1 MNIFIKAKDW
11 LYDFEREEY
20 SSGWRWF
27 LEAFIFNLIRVI
39 IVIIVVLPMLFI
51 FIPIVVVLHYT
62 TWILKKAVF
71 AILDENSYGDDC
83 KLMQKLSSDMVKEE
97 VIRTIGKTNFI
108 FKGSAI
114 DEKKGKIEIFLY
126 RDYKDEIKDNIGYT
140 TSHLLCFI
148 NGKLN
153 SWGWKTVKEIEKECK
168 IKLNRNIRI

>member
-1 MNIFIKAKDW
+1 MNILIKAKDW
-11 LYDFEREEY
+11 LYDFEREEH
-20 SSGWRWF
+20 SSGWRGF
-27 LEAFIFNLIRVI
+27 LGAFIFNPIRCMVFLPILLILAPVMI
-39 IVIIVVLPMLFI
+39 T
-51 FIPIVVVLHYT
+51 LHYI

-71 AILDENSYGDDC
+71 AILYENNYGDDC

-153 SWGWKTVKEIEKECK
+153 SWGWKTVKEIEKEYK
-168 IKLNRNIRI
+168 IKLNKKIK